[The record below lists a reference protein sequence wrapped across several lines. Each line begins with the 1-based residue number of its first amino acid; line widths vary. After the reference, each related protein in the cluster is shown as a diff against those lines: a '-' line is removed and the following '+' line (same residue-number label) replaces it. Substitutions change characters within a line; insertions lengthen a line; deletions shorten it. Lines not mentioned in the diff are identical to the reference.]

1 MSAWFR
7 TLHGW
12 SDKQQGVR
20 DHCHAFLHALLSTT
34 RQHLEAIANNEAVA
48 QKIRN
53 PEDRLP
59 ILASE
64 FRDKMA
70 KGRTFDSHGAYRE
83 NFYDIIFKRARK
95 VTLPLSPRI
104 ELLIVCFRMR
114 QPFPLNQSAA
124 SLPKLP

>member
-1 MSAWFR
+1 MYAWFSA
-7 TLHGW
+7 LHKW
-12 SDKQQGVR
+12 EKEQQGVR

-83 NFYDIIFKRARK
+83 HFYDFVFKRATK
-95 VTLPLSPRI
+95 VTLPPSPRI
-104 ELLIVCFRMR
+104 ELLIVCFRMW
-114 QPFPLNQSAA
+114 
-124 SLPKLP
+124 